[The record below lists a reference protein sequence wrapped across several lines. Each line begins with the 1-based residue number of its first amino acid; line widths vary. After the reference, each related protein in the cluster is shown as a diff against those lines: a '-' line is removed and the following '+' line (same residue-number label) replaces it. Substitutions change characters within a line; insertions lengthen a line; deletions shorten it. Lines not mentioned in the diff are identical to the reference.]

1 MQSPTEL
8 LQHAVAATRR
18 GELEAGQI
26 GATNALELFRS
37 RGDQDGRARAVNL
50 LGAIAF
56 ERGELTEAETSFA
69 ESLSLALRLEE
80 PTLAARASNNL
91 ASVVHLRGRP
101 EVALGLYRTA
111 LLSYQRLGDR
121 RGMAETLHNLAITF
135 RDLDQPGEI
144 DDASSEAL
152 RHAELTGDAALL
164 ALVTT
169 GRAEAALGRGELDV
183 AERSVDRALALAAAA
198 GDVLGGV
205 EARHLRARLLL
216 HRGDAAAALDE
227 ALQAGAM
234 ARAHASALLDAECRG
249 VAALAARRLGR
260 AEAAE
265 RYRAEALEGFES
277 LDARNYIRRLEAAW
291 DAAAPT

>member
-8 LQHAVAATRR
+8 LQHAAAATRR
-18 GELEAGQI
+18 GELETGAAG
-26 GATNALELFRS
+26 AMTALALFRS
-37 RGDQDGRARAVNL
+37 RGDRDGRARAVNL

-56 ERGELTEAETSFA
+56 ERGQLAQA
-69 ESLSLALRLEE
+69 ESNFSEALSLALRLEE

-91 ASVVHLRGRP
+91 ASVVHLRGEA

-135 RDLDQPGEI
+135 RDLDRPDAI
-144 DDASSEAL
+144 DDVSTEAV
-152 RHAELTGDAALL
+152 RHAEITGDAGLL

-169 GRAEAALGRGELDV
+169 GRAEAALRRGELDV
-183 AERSVDRALALAAAA
+183 ADRSIERAITLAAEA

-205 EARHLRARLLL
+205 EARHLRARVLLQ
-216 HRGDAAAALDE
+216 RGEAAAALRE
-227 ALQAGAM
+227 ALD
-234 ARAHASALLDAECRG
+234 ARATAREHASALLDAECSG

-260 AEAAE
+260 IRDAEG
-265 RYRAEALEGFES
+265 YRAEALERFHS
-277 LDARNYIRRLEAAW
+277 LSALNYIRRLEAAW
-291 DAAAPT
+291 DRITAE